1 MTEIKNSALQEQK
14 TGVNQDLENLVPDC
28 RRIEQWSDINYLID
42 PNSTI
47 YSNRVKGKLEEDA
60 FVLKCR
66 EKNQDGSFK
75 IVWRM
80 LFPAKVRS
88 DKGEFYT
95 IDTGKSIETY
105 AQIEKITKKQKP
117 ELISELKKYSEKITK
132 KELPRL
138 AASLRR
144 VG

>member
-14 TGVNQDLENLVPDC
+14 TGVNQNLENLVLDC
-28 RRIEQWSDINYLID
+28 RRIKQWSNVNYLID
-42 PNSTI
+42 PYSTI
-47 YSNRVKGKLEEDA
+47 KSNRVTGKLEEDA

-80 LFPAKVRS
+80 LFPTKVRS

-105 AQIEKITKKQKP
+105 AQIEKITKGQKP
-117 ELISELKKYSEKITK
+117 ELISELEKYSEKIIK
-132 KELPRL
+132 KGLPRL
-138 AASLRR
+138 AASLRK